1 MGDIYTEILVPR
13 QATPLD
19 IFIKVLLILLT
30 GAAIAAGVIWQ
41 PQVLIGAAG
50 LLAADILLLPRLDVE
65 YEYLYIN
72 GELDVDRI
80 YSKTRRRPAAV
91 FRPEEIEFLAPV
103 SSLHWSEYGASRQ
116 KPVWRTVNFS
126 SGRKNVQVYALAARR
141 GGKLLRVLLEP
152 NEKMIKDLCR
162 KMPGKVFSD

>member
-50 LLAADILLLPRLDVE
+50 LLLFLLGMT
-65 YEYLYIN
+65 Y
-72 GELDVDRI
+72 GDRI
-80 YSKTRRRPAAV
+80 ERALMERLKRR
-91 FRPEEIEFLAPV
+91 
-103 SSLHWSEYGASRQ
+103 
-116 KPVWRTVNFS
+116 
-126 SGRKNVQVYALAARR
+126 
-141 GGKLLRVLLEP
+141 
-152 NEKMIKDLCR
+152 
-162 KMPGKVFSD
+162 